1 MRHWLGGLR
10 RSLRL
15 KLIVVSVGVEIVMLG
30 LLLSNSLRLM
40 DRELERSAQ
49 AQVEDYR
56 ELLDASLSPSL
67 FQRDHASMQ
76 EMLSRLL
83 SRPDSSLTY
92 VLVQDERGVNYAAAG
107 DIDGSQLPEIDAD
120 VASALKDGVYDADGL
135 LELDVLPIGTVRF
148 GVSLQGFI
156 HTKQSLL
163 AQGLAIA
170 GAEVLLSLMLLG
182 FAGYVLTRHIG
193 KMVAATR
200 RVAAGEYDIG
210 IARESQDEIG
220 ELADHFNR
228 MTQAVRERIDA
239 LEHSE
244 KALFQEKEKA
254 WVTLHSIGDGVI
266 TTDREGRVELMNPIA
281 QNLTGWSQEDAVGR
295 PIEDVFV
302 IQDETSRRP
311 GYNPILKCLRTNRIV
326 ELDEHT
332 VLVARDG
339 TVTPINDSA
348 APIHDSVGGVVGA
361 VLVFHDI
368 SSARQM
374 ASQLAFQATH
384 DALTGL
390 VNRAEFE
397 RRLQQAVN
405 TAVDEG
411 HHHVLCY
418 MDLDQFKLVND
429 TSGHI
434 AGDEML
440 RQVSLLLK
448 SKVRD
453 SDTLARLGGDEFG
466 VLLENC
472 PLERGAVVAEQLCS
486 AVAKHSYAWDDK
498 VYDAGVSIGVVAI
511 DDSCEG
517 LAEVLSA
524 ADVACYLAKE
534 QGRGRVYFHHQGDEE
549 STRRH
554 TEMHRVSQIS
564 AALSADRFD
573 LYVQEIQPLQTP
585 ASVKHYEVLVRM
597 RDEVGELISPV
608 AFIPAAERFHLMH
621 QVDQWVVTH
630 TLQLIEQHR
639 LYDKGLMFS
648 INLSGQTLARE
659 DFLDRLVDSIENSK
673 VPASMLSFEVTETAA
688 ISNLGHAG
696 AFVTALKKLGCTFA
710 LDDFGSGLS
719 SFAYLKN
726 LNVDFLKIDGGF
738 VQDMLTQESDAAMVE
753 AINQMGHVMG
763 LQTIAEYVEN
773 DAIRAQLVR
782 LGVDYGQGFGIHKP
796 MPISELVESLNGR
809 QVLVEFPR
817 A

>member
-1 MRHWLGGLR
+1 MSSLLGRFR

-15 KLIVVSVGVEIVMLG
+15 KLIVVSVGIEILMLG
-30 LLLSNSLRLM
+30 LLLANSLRLM
-40 DRELERSAQ
+40 DAELERFAQ
-49 AQVEDYR
+49 AQLEDFR

-67 FQRDHASMQ
+67 FQRDHASMK
-76 EMLSRLL
+76 EMLDRLL
-83 SRPDSSLTY
+83 SRQDSGLTY
-92 VLVQDERGVNYAAAG
+92 VLVQDERGANYAAAG
-107 DIDGSQLPEIDAD
+107 DLNLSDLPAVDD
-120 VASALKDGVYDADGL
+120 SVAGALEDGVYDATGAL
-135 LELDVLPIGTVRF
+135 QLDVMPIGTVRF
-148 GVSLQGFI
+148 GVSLQGLI
-156 HTKQSLL
+156 QTKTSLL
-163 AQGLAIA
+163 GQGLLIA

-182 FAGYVLTRHIG
+182 FAGYVLTRHIA
-193 KMVAATR
+193 KMVVATR
-200 RVAAGEYDIG
+200 RVADGEYNVG
-210 IARESQDEIG
+210 IVRESEDEIG

-228 MTQAVRERIDA
+228 MALAVRERIDA
-239 LEHSE
+239 LQRSE
-244 KALFQEKEKA
+244 KALHQEKEKA

-266 TTDREGRVELMNPIA
+266 TTDQDGRVEMLNPIA
-281 QNLTGWSQEDAVGR
+281 EALTGWGQEDAVGM
-295 PIEDVFV
+295 PIEEVFV

-332 VLVARDG
+332 VLVGRDG
-339 TVTPINDSA
+339 KVTPINDSA
-348 APIHDSVGGVVGA
+348 APIHDHAGNVVGA

-374 ASQLAFQATH
+374 ASQLAYQAKH

-397 RRLQQAVN
+397 RRLRQAVD
-405 TAVDEG
+405 TAANEG

-472 PLERGAVVAEQLCS
+472 PLERGAIVAEHLCA
-486 AVAKHSYAWDDK
+486 AVGRHTYTWEDRT
-498 VYDAGVSIGVVAI
+498 YDAGVSVGVVAI
-511 DDSCEG
+511 DGGCGG

-549 STRRH
+549 SARRH
-554 TEMHRVSQIS
+554 SEMHRVSQIS
-564 AALSADRFD
+564 AALSADRFE
-573 LYVQEIQPLQTP
+573 LHVQEIQPLQGQAAP
-585 ASVKHYEVLVRM
+585 RHYEVLVRM
-597 RDEVGELISPV
+597 RDELGDLVSPNT
-608 AFIPAAERFHLMH
+608 FIPAAERFHLMH
-621 QVDQWVVTH
+621 QVDEWVVNK
-630 TLQLIEQHR
+630 TLKTIERCRLHQHDLI
-639 LYDKGLMFS
+639 FS

-659 DFLDRLVDSIENSK
+659 DFLDRLIESIENSR
-673 VPASMLSFEVTETAA
+673 VPAHMLSFEVTETAA

-696 AFVTALKKLGCTFA
+696 AFVTALKGLGCTFA

-738 VQDMLTQESDAAMVE
+738 VQDMIAQESDAAMVE

-763 LQTIAEYVEN
+763 LKTIAEYVEN

-796 MPISELVESLNGR
+796 MPFSELMHGLSGR
-809 QVLVEFPR
+809 QVLEFPR
-817 A
+817 S